1 LPTSHAIVLKVVAV
15 VVLATIVVRK
25 DIASRIAPTL
35 ARSFVVTVMLR
46 VMRVANAPSRVTT
59 LVSSAPTAK
68 KWDTQRS
75 AARLP
80 SRLTKRAVMQE
91 ATVEVMPQAMVEL
104 TLAMLEAMQTTLA
117 AVVTP
122 GVVARL
128 LLLAVAGKFLAF
140 LDATFCR
147 VSSSWQKT

>member
-1 LPTSHAIVLKVVAV
+1 MVA
-15 VVLATIVVRK
+15 LATIVVRK
-25 DIASRIAPTL
+25 DIASKIAPTL

-46 VMRVANAPSRVTT
+46 VMRVANAPFLVTT

-80 SRLTKRAVMQE
+80 SRPRKRAVMQV
-91 ATVEVMPQAMVEL
+91 ATMEVMPQAMVEL
-104 TLAMLEAMQTTLA
+104 TLAMLEAMLTTLA
-117 AVVTP
+117 VVVTP

-140 LDATFCR
+140 LDAAFCR
-147 VSSSWQKT
+147 VSSAWQKT